1 MDRQAI
7 LDRLKA
13 EVPSLRRKYAVK
25 SLALFGSLARGDDR
39 EGSDVDV
46 LVTFEPGR
54 TPGLAFFA
62 LQDELSAL
70 LGRPVDLNTPASLSP
85 YFRDQVLREAEVCD
99 DAG

>member
-13 EVPSLRRKYAVK
+13 EAPALRRRYAVR
-25 SLALFGSLARGDDR
+25 SLALFGSLARGGDH

-70 LGRPVDLNTPASLSP
+70 LGRPVDLNMPASLSP
-85 YFRDQVLREAEVCD
+85 YFRDQVLREAEACD